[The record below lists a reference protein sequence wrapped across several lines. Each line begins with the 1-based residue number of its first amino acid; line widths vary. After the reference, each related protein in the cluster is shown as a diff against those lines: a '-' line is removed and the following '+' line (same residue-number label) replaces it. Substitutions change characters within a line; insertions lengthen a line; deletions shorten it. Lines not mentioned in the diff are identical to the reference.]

1 VIEAELRRHPRLVT
15 ALTRLTRRLDGSFEQ
30 LKADVYLA
38 DGSHLHVNE
47 VYVLG
52 ELRKYAYYR
61 LSPTGE
67 IIQGW
72 DNAPHHPEITSHP
85 HHLHRENMVYPSPVR
100 SLADVL
106 TLLEEELQV

>member
-1 VIEAELRRHPRLVT
+1 MIGAELRRHPRLVIV
-15 ALTRLTRRLDGSFEQ
+15 LTRLIHRLDGSFEQ
-30 LKADVYLA
+30 LKADMHLA
-38 DGSHLHVNE
+38 DGSHPHINE

-67 IIQGW
+67 VIQGW
-72 DNAPHHPEITSHP
+72 DNAPHHPEVASHP
-85 HHLHRENMVYPSPVR
+85 HHLHQENMVYPSSVR

-106 TLLEEELQV
+106 ILLEDELQV